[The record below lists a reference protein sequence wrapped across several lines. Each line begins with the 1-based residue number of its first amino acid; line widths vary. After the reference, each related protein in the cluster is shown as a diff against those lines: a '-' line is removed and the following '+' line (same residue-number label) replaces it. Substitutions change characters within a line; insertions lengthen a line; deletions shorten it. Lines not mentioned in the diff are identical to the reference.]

1 MGGAAV
7 AVGQHEGGIPPA
19 STRWPLVAASLV
31 SLLVG
36 VLGTLWVVQVRSS
49 APADFGADA
58 GFARDM
64 QAHHLQAVE
73 MSLLV
78 RDRTS
83 DEEIRAVAYDIFT
96 SQQQQAGQMYGW
108 LVQWGLPQTSSS
120 SPMAWVG
127 GGHAAAHVGPDGVM
141 PGMASAQQVD
151 DLEAADGI
159 EAERLFL
166 TLMIA
171 HHQGGVAMADAAVAQ
186 ARTDEV
192 VALAS
197 AISASQSLETRFLK
211 DMLAD
216 RS

>member
-1 MGGAAV
+1 
-7 AVGQHEGGIPPA
+7 
-19 STRWPLVAASLV
+19 
-31 SLLVG
+31 
-36 VLGTLWVVQVRSS
+36 
-49 APADFGADA
+49 
-58 GFARDM
+58 
-64 QAHHLQAVE
+64 
-73 MSLLV
+73 
-78 RDRTS
+78 
-83 DEEIRAVAYDIFT
+83 
-96 SQQQQAGQMYGW
+96 
-108 LVQWGLPQTSSS
+108 
-120 SPMAWVG
+120 
-127 GGHAAAHVGPDGVM
+127 
-141 PGMASAQQVD
+141 MASAQQVD

-171 HHQGGVAMADAAVAQ
+171 HHRGGVAMADAAVVQ